1 MEIDIVSVPF
11 NSTGRAGGTAA
22 APAALHAQGLV
33 GRVRE
38 ALPAGWRPS
47 EPAPVAA
54 GERSL
59 TRNLESGLLN
69 EGALVAMI
77 DGVADVVATS
87 HATGRLPLLLGG
99 DGPVLLGGLVA
110 AGHRPEGPTG
120 LLAFCGRECA
130 WPPSTSRTGEA
141 ADCTI
146 GLALVAHTNAALSGG
161 LSRRLPLL
169 APQAVALLGPR
180 DAAEL
185 AAAGIPSLAGSI
197 IVHSDEELTAA
208 GSPFRA
214 GAGATEQVP
223 HRPVAA
229 SVVGRHATEAIEHIR
244 QATASWWLHVDLDVL
259 STEALPAVA
268 HRRPGGL
275 SWDQLTALTRSAL
288 AAPGLI
294 GWSVTSYDADLDL
307 ERTSAA
313 RIVDYLLAS
322 VGALPASLA
331 RPPARPPATEERQLT
346 AEERPP
352 AAEERPAVAP
362 EARPAPEPQAVPSP

>member
-1 MEIDIVSVPF
+1 MEIEIVSVPF
-11 NSTGRAGGTAA
+11 NSTGRSGGAAA

-38 ALPAGWRPS
+38 ALPAGWTPV
-47 EPAPVAA
+47 EPAPVTA

-59 TRNLESGLLN
+59 TRNSESGLLN

-77 DGVADVVATS
+77 DGVADAVAKS
-87 HATGRLPLLLGG
+87 QLAGRLPLLLGG

-146 GLALVAHTNAALSGG
+146 GLALVARTNAALSGG

-197 IVHSDEELTAA
+197 IVHSDGELTA
-208 GSPFRA
+208 GSPLRA
-214 GAGATEQVP
+214 GAVTTERATEQGP
-223 HRPVAA
+223 HRPAVAPA
-229 SVVGRHATEAIEHIR
+229 VVGRHATEAIEHIR
-244 QATASWWLHVDLDVL
+244 RTTTSWWLHVDLDVL

-268 HRRPGGL
+268 HPRPGGL
-275 SWDQLTALTRSAL
+275 TWDQLTALTRSAL

-294 GWSVTSYDADLDL
+294 GWSVTNYDADLDL

-322 VGALPASLA
+322 VGALPTSLA
-331 RPPARPPATEERQLT
+331 RPPA
-346 AEERPP
+346 AEEEPP
-352 AAEERPAVAP
+352 VTP
-362 EARPAPEPQAVPSP
+362 EARPAPEPEPQAVPSP